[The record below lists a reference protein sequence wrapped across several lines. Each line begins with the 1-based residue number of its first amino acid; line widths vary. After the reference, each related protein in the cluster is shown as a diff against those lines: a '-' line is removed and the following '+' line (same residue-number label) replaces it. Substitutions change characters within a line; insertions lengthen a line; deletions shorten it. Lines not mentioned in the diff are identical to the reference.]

1 MDIFPISYF
10 GSIAYYQALCSNP
23 HSTLDVGEHFIKQ
36 TIRTRMEILGPNGK
50 QTLTIP
56 VQRPFGNKTA
66 MKEVRIVED
75 GWRKLHIRS
84 LKTAYASSPF
94 YDYYEKEIIE
104 LIENEE
110 LSLIQFLAKIHLRI
124 IEWLGLPLELNWS
137 MQFVQA
143 KEGDRDFRKTT
154 FDSEGEFNIQPYT
167 QVFAE
172 KKDYVNNLSILDLI
186 FNEGPMARKWIIQ

>member
-23 HSTLDVGEHFIKQ
+23 HSILDVGEHFIKQ

-50 QTLTIP
+50 QTLSIP

-66 MKEVRIVED
+66 MKEVLIVED

-84 LKTAYASSPF
+84 LKTAYSASPF
-94 YDYYEKEIIE
+94 FDFYEKEIIE
-104 LIENEE
+104 LIENPEH
-110 LSLIQFLAKIHLRI
+110 SLIDFLANIHLRI
-124 IEWLGLPLELNWS
+124 IEWLSLPLTLEWS
-137 MQFVQA
+137 KQYVNA
-143 KEGDRDFRKTT
+143 TDRDHDFRKKC
-154 FDSEGEFNIQPYT
+154 FDTESYYPIKPYT

-172 KKDYVNNLSILDLI
+172 KTNFINNLSILDLI
-186 FNEGPMARKWIIQ
+186 FNEGPMARKWIIP